1 MSRPAEKYRRNGIPA
16 RPQLPDVNK
25 QTDAV
30 DRPDTDVPRVGLL
43 AQFEDVYRSEVGAVA
58 SFFARRSR
66 DPQTVA
72 DLTSDTFVE
81 AMGSFNTFDPAK
93 GAVRGWLFAIARRVY
108 ARHCERA
115 AHRRDAAARDA
126 GRRTLDLDE
135 IDELVRRID
144 AEGPGRALVERL
156 SRLGVLERAAVELVD
171 LSGLTPKE
179 AAAALGVTSGTLRVR
194 LFRARAR
201 LRKEETDD

>member
-1 MSRPAEKYRRNGIPA
+1 MAAE
-16 RPQLPDVNK
+16 PQPLVVNK

-30 DRPDTDVPRVGLL
+30 DRPDTDVPRVGGLV
-43 AQFEDVYRSEVGAVA
+43 AEFEDVYRTHVSAVT

-81 AMGSFNTFDPAK
+81 AMTSFHSFDPAK

-126 GRRTLDLDE
+126 GRRSLDPDQ
-135 IDELVRRID
+135 IDELLRRID
-144 AEGPGRALVERL
+144 AERSGRLLLDRL
-156 SRLGVLERAAVELVD
+156 SRLGPVERAAVELVD

-179 AAAALGVTSGTLRVR
+179 AAAALGVTSGALRVR

>member
-1 MSRPAEKYRRNGIPA
+1 MCA
-16 RPQLPDVNK
+16 RPQLPVVNK

-43 AQFEDVYRSEVGAVA
+43 AEFENVYRAQVGAVT

-81 AMGSFNTFDPAK
+81 AMTSFGTFDPAK
-93 GAVRGWLFAIARRVY
+93 GTVRGWLFAIARRVY
-108 ARHCERA
+108 ARHCERV

-126 GRRTLDLDE
+126 GRRSLDLDE

-144 AEGPGRALVERL
+144 AEGPGRTLLERL
-156 SRLGVLERAAVELVD
+156 SRLGSVERAAVELVD

-179 AAAALGVTSGTLRVR
+179 AAGALGVTAGTLRVR
-194 LFRARAR
+194 LFRARTR
-201 LRKEETDD
+201 LRKEATDE